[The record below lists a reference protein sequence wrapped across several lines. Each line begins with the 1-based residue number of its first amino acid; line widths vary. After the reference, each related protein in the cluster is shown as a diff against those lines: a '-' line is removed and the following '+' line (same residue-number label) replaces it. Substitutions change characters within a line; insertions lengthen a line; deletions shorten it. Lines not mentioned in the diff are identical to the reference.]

1 MFFCGQATSNKAA
14 RDRARLAEEA
24 KAIVAMAIR
33 NGPIEGLHSRI
44 SQDEM
49 KRIVKT
55 AADRVYSLLW
65 FREKNPER
73 YAALLEAT
81 KAFTSSWDEP
91 ELTAEF

>member
-1 MFFCGQATSNKAA
+1 
-14 RDRARLAEEA
+14 
-24 KAIVAMAIR
+24 
-33 NGPIEGLHSRI
+33 
-44 SQDEM
+44 M

-81 KAFTSSWDEP
+81 KAFPSSWDEP